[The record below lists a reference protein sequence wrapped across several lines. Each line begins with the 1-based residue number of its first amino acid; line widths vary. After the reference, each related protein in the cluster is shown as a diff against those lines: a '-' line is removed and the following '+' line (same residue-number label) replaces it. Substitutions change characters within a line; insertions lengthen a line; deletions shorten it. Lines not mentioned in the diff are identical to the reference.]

1 MAIEVFQS
9 IIYKVAFPFNLRFS
23 TLNLSLFDLLIGD
36 SDVLTRA
43 SDLTTRV

>member
-1 MAIEVFQS
+1 MAVEVFQS
-9 IIYKVAFPFNLRFS
+9 IINKVAVPFNFRFS
-23 TLNLSLFDLLIGD
+23 TLDLSLFDLLKGD